1 MKALVLAMGGLLV
14 VGCGTSEKPPTS
26 ATEETSS
33 AADVK
38 TRPIARPKVS
48 STPVP
53 TVNFCGKQWPADA
66 KSITCS
72 QVSDLKGIG
81 AFKAL
86 QTLDLGGTNVT
97 DAGLKHLAGLKALK
111 QLSLWRTK
119 VTDARAATTTRF
131 TKTTLFI
138 LSR

>member
-14 VGCGTSEKPPTS
+14 VGLGAGVNAQTST
-26 ATEETSS
+26 
-33 AADVK
+33 
-38 TRPIARPKVS
+38 ARKIE
-48 STPVP
+48 
-53 TVNFCGKQWPADA
+53 FCGEQWPADA

-86 QTLDLGGTNVT
+86 KSLNLEDTKVT

-111 QLSLWRTK
+111 ELHLDSTK
-119 VTDARAATTTRF
+119 VTDAGVSRLKRALPNCRIH
-131 TKTTLFI
+131 K
-138 LSR
+138 